1 MRTVGTPKIPTK
13 KVQKRPFWRFL
24 AHTWPRCLFGHFWWR
39 EPWENRGGQ
48 IENRGDP
55 KAPPSTILEATKKF
69 RKVGFARFAS
79 DILGGSRFWCVS
91 FRGVPFGFGGRLD
104 PFEAFCCMGWL
115 EHVRLFSCCARSLCV
130 LCSSATCRSRPAKR
144 SRRAGLSVLCCCLG
158 RILVT

>member
-1 MRTVGTPKIPTK
+1 MKISSENLK
-13 KVQKRPFWRFL
+13 FSSVQARLIFFKIRALWV
-24 AHTWPRCLFGHFWWR
+24 WWR

-48 IENRGDP
+48 IENCGDP
-55 KAPPSTILEATKKF
+55 KAPPSTILETTKKF
-69 RKVGFARFAS
+69 RKVGFVRFS

-115 EHVRLFSCCARSLCV
+115 EHVRLFSCCARSLC
-130 LCSSATCRSRPAKR
+130 LAKC
-144 SRRAGLSVLCCCLG
+144 SRRAGLSALCCCLG